1 MYRMLPVFA
10 VALLLSA
17 GWWGTVS
24 HAITAALGLD
34 TPAAAAEQQTPPPQN
49 PRDGLTTDGGC
60 AVDPDGRCGH

>member
-1 MYRMLPVFA
+1 MYRMLPAFA

-24 HAITAALGLD
+24 RATTAALGLD
-34 TPAAAAEQQTPPPQN
+34 TPAAAEQQTSPSPSG

-60 AVDPDGRCGH
+60 AADPDGRCGH